1 MGLAQTRRRG
11 GRPTEDDKKRNDETL
26 LNVAAAL
33 FVERGFNG
41 TTMEAVAQAAGLGKQ
56 ALYLRYPDKESLFMG
71 VFQRLKDDV
80 AYQPPPVE
88 DGLPLAAA
96 LRRRLQDILA
106 SVAGPRPMLIC
117 RLAVREGHRF
127 PEMLRLLNEETALR
141 HTRPL
146 ARWLAHRRKL
156 GEVRK
161 LDAAQV
167 AALCVDLL
175 LSEVLR
181 SVFRDNPLSKKE
193 IDACADR
200 VAAFA
205 LAGIVAQ

>member
-1 MGLAQTRRRG
+1 MGLAQIRRRG

-26 LNVAAAL
+26 LTVAASL

-41 TTMEAVAQAAGLGKQ
+41 TTMEAVASAAGLGKQ

-71 VFQRLKDDV
+71 VFERLRD
-80 AYQPPPVE
+80 AETFEPLPLE

-96 LRRRLQDILA
+96 LRARLRAILA

-127 PEMLRLLNEETALR
+127 PEMLRLLTEETELR

-146 ARWLAHRRKL
+146 ARWLTHRRRQ
-156 GEVRK
+156 GELRK
-161 LDAAQV
+161 LDAGIV

-175 LSEVLR
+175 LSEILR
-181 SVFRDNPLSKKE
+181 SVFRDKPLSKKE

-205 LAGIVAQ
+205 LAGIQAG